1 MSRTGAR
8 DRARRQLTETLVLL
22 SESVAL
28 LGKSRSLIE
37 QFDTPNAAQYLA
49 DLDAFCCRP
58 FPAQVDQHPDNQAVD
73 MFAAAMKTKLAE
85 ARAKG
90 RYGWSESSIQNKQLA
105 ELLIGHIPK
114 GNAVNFEDIANFA
127 MMLHQRRADPMELK
141 LAFNKSKLGQ
151 DLMARI
157 ERALEEMT
165 RQITTQPANQQ
176 SEPVAWDVL
185 SSRGSWCKTVRGR
198 QTALAAE
205 QRGFTIEP
213 LFRRV
218 QPVLADVDERVMN
231 LGPDMMQ
238 TKDGVEPVTL
248 SPRASANET
257 RSVVD
262 LKQVKP

>member
-8 DRARRQLTETLVLL
+8 DKARRQLTETLVLL

-37 QFDTPNAAQYLA
+37 QFDTPNAARYLA

-58 FPAQVDQHPDNQAVD
+58 FPAPVDQHPDNQAVD

-90 RYGWSESSIQNKQLA
+90 RHSWRESWVQDKQLA
-105 ELLIGHIPK
+105 ELFVGHIPK
-114 GNAVNFEDIANFA
+114 GNAGNFEDIANFA
-127 MMLHQRRADPMELK
+127 MMLHQRGADPMELK
-141 LAFNKSKLGQ
+141 LAFDKAKLGQ
-151 DLMARI
+151 DLMARV
-157 ERALEEMT
+157 EYALEEMT
-165 RQITTQPANQQ
+165 RQITTQPANRQ

-205 QRGFTIEP
+205 HRGFTIEP
-213 LFRRV
+213 LFRRA
-218 QPVLADVDERVMN
+218 QPVLADVDERATK
-231 LGPDMMQ
+231 LGPDMRH
-238 TKDGVEPVTL
+238 TRDSVELATL
-248 SPRASANET
+248 SAMASANET